1 MYRILIFLHIVNLLQ
16 ILLIANNVLMFLH
29 MNYDNVCSK
38 VRFLFIENKYIHKW
52 LKRYFWFKNTMKLVI
67 IHIGEMTTT
76 FINVYTN

>member
-1 MYRILIFLHIVNLLQ
+1 
-16 ILLIANNVLMFLH
+16 

-52 LKRYFWFKNTMKLVI
+52 LKGYFWFKNTMKLVI

-76 FINVYTN
+76 VINVYTN

>member
-1 MYRILIFLHIVNLLQ
+1 
-16 ILLIANNVLMFLH
+16 

-52 LKRYFWFKNTMKLVI
+52 LKGYFWSKNTMKLVI

-76 FINVYTN
+76 FIIVYTN